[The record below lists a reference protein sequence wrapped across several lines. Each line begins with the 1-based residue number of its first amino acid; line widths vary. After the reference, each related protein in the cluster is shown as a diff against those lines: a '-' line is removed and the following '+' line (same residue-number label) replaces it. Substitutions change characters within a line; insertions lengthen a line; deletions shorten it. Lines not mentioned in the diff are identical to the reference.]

1 MSKEVIRKTPWA
13 KHIVE
18 TFLPI
23 NQIDSLKNKF
33 GIQLERVF
41 RDDWRG
47 VRHWCSK
54 EGYSE
59 PGYAGGCSGWYNGN
73 PLVWGG
79 VCGWDVTSDG
89 KYALCR
95 MAYEDYHMF
104 KVLEYIPDP
113 QEKLT
118 EAFPAEL
125 QEFLKSLQN
134 QIDELKQ
141 NQERI
146 LQLLKTSQ

>member
-1 MSKEVIRKTPWA
+1 MSKELIRKTAWA

-18 TFLPI
+18 TYLPI
-23 NQIDSLKNKF
+23 NQIESLKKNF
-33 GIQLERVF
+33 GIQLEPVF

-47 VRHWCSK
+47 VRSWCSK

-104 KVLEYIPDP
+104 KVVEYIPNA
-113 QEKLT
+113 QGMLT
-118 EAFPAEL
+118 EAIPVEL
-125 QEFLKSLQN
+125 QDVFNLLQS
-134 QIDELKQ
+134 QIDELKE

-146 LQLLKTSQ
+146 FKILNTRQ